1 LKSRANFVP
10 EKTDGNLDL
19 HQGENLGRG
28 LIFAQMKANL
38 TTKTAQHFARFAKP
52 VLSSSRQVGRKTKT
66 VMKKISAQF
75 IPFIALGCGALLYF
89 VAGCSHAP
97 DAPPKEVT
105 VQADDKMRYDFTAFE
120 VSPGQKVAVTFK
132 NIGTTPKYSMGHNF
146 VLLDRTI
153 NTGNIQSA
161 FLDKAS
167 TEASH
172 DYVPPGAKEVLAH
185 SKLLGPGESEVV
197 TFNAPYIPGEYLYV
211 CSFPGHYSQG
221 TKGVMTVKQ

>member
-1 LKSRANFVP
+1 
-10 EKTDGNLDL
+10 
-19 HQGENLGRG
+19 
-28 LIFAQMKANL
+28 M
-38 TTKTAQHFARFAKP
+38 
-52 VLSSSRQVGRKTKT
+52 RKT
-66 VMKKISAQF
+66 VIQAVAAF
-75 IPFIALGCGALLYF
+75 ALSCSALLWF
-89 VAGCSHAP
+89 FTGCSKAP
-97 DAPPKEVT
+97 EAPPKEVT
-105 VQADDKMRYDFTAFE
+105 IQADDKMRYDVTAFDA
-120 VSPGQKVAVTFK
+120 SPGQKIAVTIK
-132 NIGTTPKYSMGHNF
+132 NIGTTPKFSMGHNF
-146 VLLDRTI
+146 VMLDRII

-221 TKGVMTVKQ
+221 TKGVMTVK